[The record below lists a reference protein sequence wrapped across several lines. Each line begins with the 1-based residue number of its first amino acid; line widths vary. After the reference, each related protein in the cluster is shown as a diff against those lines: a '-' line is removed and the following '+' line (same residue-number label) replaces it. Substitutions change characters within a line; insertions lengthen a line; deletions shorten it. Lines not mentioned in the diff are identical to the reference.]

1 MNEIDWNIY
10 AEKNYYNDEKLKKQI
25 EDYSAFLKFKKINNF
40 NKFDALEFGAG
51 QGINTILFSNLFSKL
66 LSTEP
71 NDTLYSM
78 LSKKIEEDDIKK
90 NVKIQQTDLESFK
103 INRKFDIIVLA
114 NVFLFIKDKKKALLK
129 FSNLLK
135 KKKYLLISEPFIFFS
150 YKHNNQKLLQES
162 VIAINN
168 TKKFEIIYIGL
179 VGLDKWIYL
188 LKLK

>member
-135 KKKYLLISEPFIFFS
+135 KKNIC
-150 YKHNNQKLLQES
+150 
-162 VIAINN
+162 
-168 TKKFEIIYIGL
+168 
-179 VGLDKWIYL
+179 
-188 LKLK
+188 